1 MRAEYL
7 EARPGVSQADRQ
19 QVRDFDLYLKARHA
33 LIKNRHEVT
42 RGRETGRKGA
52 NEDWVV
58 WNLPTLSEA
67 RLVVHPP
74 PSSQHGLL
82 IGARHPARPD
92 PRQYTSVTIPVAP
105 G

>member
-42 RGRETGRKGA
+42 RGRETGRKG
-52 NEDWVV
+52 EREPMKTGWCG
-58 WNLPTLSEA
+58 TYRLSA
-67 RLVVHPP
+67 RHALSCTPP
-74 PSSQHGLL
+74 PVLNMVS
-82 IGARHPARPD
+82 
-92 PRQYTSVTIPVAP
+92 
-105 G
+105 